1 MVHNQHRTPDFSPR
15 MRFELLE
22 TTFNQFQFVTHS
34 SFASQARGLRL
45 QKKDAN
51 NLNGSNARKA
61 AQPTLVIK
69 PKGMAAMT
77 RISRIDTSR
86 CSRRQRSREVV
97 SDDLRR
103 DFRTGGL
110 RAHFGALV
118 VQANLIASHRAR
130 LTSEQG
136 WLITEHAT
144 FVRWAAPKTPET
156 VRSGLGHTAPVIRST
171 AISCQ

>member
-1 MVHNQHRTPDFSPR
+1 

-22 TTFNQFQFVTHS
+22 TTFNRFVTTS

-61 AQPTLVIK
+61 AQPKLVIK
-69 PKGMAAMT
+69 PKGMVAMT

-110 RAHFGALV
+110 RAYFG
-118 VQANLIASHRAR
+118 
-130 LTSEQG
+130 
-136 WLITEHAT
+136 
-144 FVRWAAPKTPET
+144 
-156 VRSGLGHTAPVIRST
+156 
-171 AISCQ
+171 